1 MQQEI
6 PSYEAIVDTLD
17 WAAQGFV
24 IDHGDAIRPMLWRQ
38 TLDHLAI
45 LRRDELLCI
54 DSSANGMG
62 SDIAVR
68 PVPANGGSGATP
80 SATNGAS
87 KTTWTVDTREG
98 SRAKARLAQRIEVAV
113 RSGEC
118 RSVTCTRRGSRLFA
132 VMTGVSA
139 PAGGSNGNRLP
150 PLRVGAGASA

>member
-24 IDHGDAIRPMLWRQ
+24 IGDGEAIRPMLWRRI
-38 TLDHLAI
+38 LDHLAI

-54 DSSANGMG
+54 DPSANGMG

-68 PVPANGGSGATP
+68 PIPADGGSGATP

-87 KTTWTVDTREG
+87 KTTWTADTREG
-98 SRAKARLAQRIEVAV
+98 SRAKARLAQRIEMAL
-113 RSGEC
+113 RSGGY
-118 RSVTCTRRGSRLFA
+118 RSVTCTRRGSRLVA

-139 PAGGSNGNRLP
+139 PAAGSNGNRLP
-150 PLRVGAGASA
+150 PPRVGTGASA